1 MKLLLSVLSAALAVN
16 AYVKV
21 DPDNLPNH
29 SEAGQFG
36 TNRCGTRDSK
46 NSKCQNVWVN
56 SAEES
61 VRAGLDIDL

>member
-1 MKLLLSVLSAALAVN
+1 MKLLLSVLSAALAVH

-21 DPDNLPNH
+21 DPNNLPKH

-46 NSKCQNVWVN
+46 KSKCQNVWVN

-61 VRAGLDIDL
+61 VRGRPDIDL